1 MASRLKENPD
11 RTFECFVE
19 VSAPSE
25 RNKDPEIAWKYPKD
39 FQGLDGVLKMM
50 PKFCFP
56 LDIASTTP
64 VSGQHFTF
72 VLTDIDSKQRFGFC
86 RHSPGTRS
94 CLCILSY
101 LPWFEIYYKLL
112 NTLGELLLR
121 KQRSDDVAYA
131 VSLEQDISSILEAVY
146 THRVPDP
153 DTLVNIHPRQPGLDF
168 SFTCPDSSRLPSIP
182 ENRNLTE
189 YYVAVEPIMMLH
201 IFSSML
207 YERRILVTSSKL
219 STLTA
224 IVHGASSLLYPL
236 YWQHVYIPVI
246 PPHLLDYCCAPM
258 PFLIGVHSSLMEKV
272 QSMAGL
278 EDIVVFNADSNTL
291 DTPFDDL
298 QTLPHDVMSSLKSKL
313 KKTGTMQGE
322 GVAKAYLRAMV
333 HLIGGY
339 RDALRFK
346 PGEEITFSEEAF
358 ISSRSNSSKEFL
370 TNVIQGQL
378 FKQFIDGRLDLLN
391 SGQGFSDVFEE
402 EINLVDYSKGSIKT
416 YTAWLNSVK
425 KEGGN
430 ILKGVRKKAKPAV
443 KSMVSTGK
451 DVAKLAREQAKSV
464 KSKFKQSKETED
476 IFDAR
481 RQRASQPGLIIPNR
495 ADGRRSAPDSP
506 EDESRRPIS
515 HHVRP
520 RDVPPKPTPYHLR
533 QSMAIKPTQE
543 LVRPRTTLSTRE
555 RDSGVEQLDQDG
567 TLDGDLDDNG
577 QLARHYD
584 LLDLD
589 DASTDRTSMSSSP
602 GFQALNLDFM
612 RDLEDVFASM
622 RLGKEGSSGETTPV
636 SEEPENEVDANLYG
650 IPAARKPRPPIAIPK
665 IKKKES
671 GTSAL
676 SLPESSDAKST
687 SSPNTPGE
695 FRRPPVPAKPASMHK
710 SVSVPSGMSTQQLR
724 KSRDMLVTEMWQ
736 ESNNLGIAQSD
747 TSSDSSVKST
757 VSVPEG
763 GVRARPPRPPPP
775 TMVQQQKP
783 SNVANTESQSLI
795 NFDPYSDA
803 NVSKQGVNFTV
814 GARPQPDPEKSAT
827 NTLLKEYGL
836 DTYYTQSF
844 VHQAATL
851 PPSGYQNTAS
861 ASSSFPLPQVEASSS
876 VGSQASSW
884 NHVPT
889 WTQGQ
894 TQGQVLNSVK
904 VLDPIR
910 PGEKQDPFADLVSS
924 TRADV
929 AKKSAGSQVQQVK
942 KMWETFE

>member
-25 RNKDPEIAWKYPKD
+25 KNKDPEIAWKYPKD
-39 FQGLDGVLKMM
+39 FQGVDGVLKMM

-56 LDIASTTP
+56 LDIGSTTP

-121 KQRSDDVAYA
+121 KQ
-131 VSLEQDISSILEAVY
+131 EQDISSILEAVY

-153 DTLVNIHPRQPGLDF
+153 DSLVNIHPKQPGLDF
-168 SFTCPDSSRLPSIP
+168 SFTCPDPSCLPSIP

-189 YYVAVEPIMMLH
+189 YYVAVEPINMLH

-207 YERRILVTSSKL
+207 YERRILITSSKL

-224 IVHGASSLLYPL
+224 IVHGAASLLYPL

-451 DVAKLAREQAKSV
+451 DVAKLAREQAKNV
-464 KSKFKQSKETED
+464 KSKFKQSKESED

-481 RQRASQPGLIIPNR
+481 KHRGSQPGLIIPNR

-506 EDESRRPIS
+506 EDERRRPIS

-555 RDSGVEQLDQDG
+555 RD
-567 TLDGDLDDNG
+567 
-577 QLARHYD
+577 
-584 LLDLD
+584 
-589 DASTDRTSMSSSP
+589 
-602 GFQALNLDFM
+602 
-612 RDLEDVFASM
+612 LEDVFASM
-622 RLGKEGSSGETTPV
+622 RLTKESSSEETTPV
-636 SEEPENEVDANLYG
+636 SEEPANEVDANPYG
-650 IPAARKPRPPIAIPK
+650 IPAVPKTRPPIAIPK

-671 GTSAL
+671 SAPAL
-676 SLPESSDAKST
+676 SLPESSGAKST

-695 FRRPPVPAKPASMHK
+695 SRRPARPPNPPSMHK

-724 KSRDMLVTEMWQ
+724 KSTDMLVTEMWQ
-736 ESNNLGIAQSD
+736 ESNNLGVAQSD

-775 TMVQQQKP
+775 AVMQQQKP
-783 SNVANTESQSLI
+783 SNSEGQSLI

-803 NVSKQGVNFTV
+803 NASKPAVTFTV
-814 GARPQPDPEKSAT
+814 GTQPQADPEKSAT

-844 VHQAATL
+844 MHQAPSL
-851 PPSGYQNTAS
+851 PPSGYQNP
-861 ASSSFPLPQVEASSS
+861 ASSGGSFPIPQGSCQAQASSS

-894 TQGQVLNSVK
+894 VLNPVK

>member
-25 RNKDPEIAWKYPKD
+25 KNKDPEIAWKYPKD
-39 FQGLDGVLKMM
+39 FQGVDGVLKMM

-56 LDIASTTP
+56 LDIGSTTP

-121 KQRSDDVAYA
+121 KQGVTTFTVRHL
-131 VSLEQDISSILEAVY
+131 LEQDISSILEAVY

-153 DTLVNIHPRQPGLDF
+153 DSLVNIHPKQPGLDF
-168 SFTCPDSSRLPSIP
+168 SFTCPDPSCLPSIP

-189 YYVAVEPIMMLH
+189 YYVAVEPINMLH

-207 YERRILVTSSKL
+207 YERRILITSSKL

-224 IVHGASSLLYPL
+224 IVHGAASLLYPL

-451 DVAKLAREQAKSV
+451 DVAKLAREQAKNV
-464 KSKFKQSKETED
+464 KSKFKQSKESED

-481 RQRASQPGLIIPNR
+481 KHRGSQPGLIIPNR

-506 EDESRRPIS
+506 EDERRRPIS

-555 RDSGVEQLDQDG
+555 RD
-567 TLDGDLDDNG
+567 
-577 QLARHYD
+577 
-584 LLDLD
+584 
-589 DASTDRTSMSSSP
+589 
-602 GFQALNLDFM
+602 
-612 RDLEDVFASM
+612 LEDVFASM
-622 RLGKEGSSGETTPV
+622 RLTKESSSEETTPV
-636 SEEPENEVDANLYG
+636 SEEPANEVDANPYG
-650 IPAARKPRPPIAIPK
+650 IPAVPKTRPPIAIPK

-671 GTSAL
+671 SAPAL
-676 SLPESSDAKST
+676 SLPESSGAKST

-695 FRRPPVPAKPASMHK
+695 SRRPARPPNPPSMHK

-724 KSRDMLVTEMWQ
+724 KSTDMLVTEMWQ
-736 ESNNLGIAQSD
+736 ESNNLGVSQSD

-775 TMVQQQKP
+775 AVMQQQKS
-783 SNVANTESQSLI
+783 SNSEGQSLI

-803 NVSKQGVNFTV
+803 NASKPAVTFTV
-814 GARPQPDPEKSAT
+814 GTQPQADPEKSAT

-844 VHQAATL
+844 MHQAPTL
-851 PPSGYQNTAS
+851 PPSGYQNPAP
-861 ASSSFPLPQVEASSS
+861 SSGSFPIPQGSCQAQASSS

-894 TQGQVLNSVK
+894 SQGQVLNPVK

>member
-25 RNKDPEIAWKYPKD
+25 KNKDPEIAWKYPKD
-39 FQGLDGVLKMM
+39 FQGVDGVLKMM

-56 LDIASTTP
+56 LDIGSTTP

-121 KQRSDDVAYA
+121 KQ
-131 VSLEQDISSILEAVY
+131 EQDISSILEAVY

-153 DTLVNIHPRQPGLDF
+153 DSLVNIHPKQPGLDF
-168 SFTCPDSSRLPSIP
+168 SFTCPDPSCLPSIP

-189 YYVAVEPIMMLH
+189 YYVAVEPINMLH

-207 YERRILVTSSKL
+207 YERRILITSSKL

-224 IVHGASSLLYPL
+224 IVHGAASLLYPL

-451 DVAKLAREQAKSV
+451 DVAKLAREQAKNV
-464 KSKFKQSKETED
+464 KSKFKQSKESED

-481 RQRASQPGLIIPNR
+481 KHRGSQPGLIIPNR

-506 EDESRRPIS
+506 EDERRRPIS

-555 RDSGVEQLDQDG
+555 RD
-567 TLDGDLDDNG
+567 
-577 QLARHYD
+577 
-584 LLDLD
+584 
-589 DASTDRTSMSSSP
+589 
-602 GFQALNLDFM
+602 
-612 RDLEDVFASM
+612 LEDVFASM
-622 RLGKEGSSGETTPV
+622 RLTKESSSEETTPV
-636 SEEPENEVDANLYG
+636 SEEPANEVDANPYG
-650 IPAARKPRPPIAIPK
+650 IPAVPKTRPPIAIPK

-671 GTSAL
+671 SAPAL
-676 SLPESSDAKST
+676 SLPESSGAKST

-695 FRRPPVPAKPASMHK
+695 SRRPARPPNPPSMHK

-724 KSRDMLVTEMWQ
+724 KSTDMLVTEMWQ
-736 ESNNLGIAQSD
+736 ESNNLGVSQSD

-775 TMVQQQKP
+775 AVMQQQKS
-783 SNVANTESQSLI
+783 SNSEGQSLI

-803 NVSKQGVNFTV
+803 NASKPAVTFTV
-814 GARPQPDPEKSAT
+814 GTQPQADPEKSAT

-844 VHQAATL
+844 MHQAPTL
-851 PPSGYQNTAS
+851 PPSGYQNPAP
-861 ASSSFPLPQVEASSS
+861 SSGSFPIPQGSCQAQASSS

-894 TQGQVLNSVK
+894 SQGQVLNPVK

>member
-39 FQGLDGVLKMM
+39 FQGVDGVLKMM

-121 KQRSDDVAYA
+121 KQ
-131 VSLEQDISSILEAVY
+131 EQDISSILEAVY

-153 DTLVNIHPRQPGLDF
+153 DTVVNIHPKQPGLDF

-189 YYVAVEPIMMLH
+189 YYVAVEPINMLH

-207 YERRILVTSSKL
+207 YERRILITSSKL

-224 IVHGASSLLYPL
+224 IVHGATSLLYPL

-258 PFLIGVHSSLMEKV
+258 PFLIGVHTSLMEKV
-272 QSMAGL
+272 QSMPGV

-451 DVAKLAREQAKSV
+451 DVAKLAKEQARSV
-464 KSKFKQSKETED
+464 KSRFKQSKESED

-481 RQRASQPGLIIPNR
+481 KHRGSQPGLIIPNR

-506 EDESRRPIS
+506 EDERRRPIS

-520 RDVPPKPTPYHLR
+520 REGPPKPTPYHLR
-533 QSMAIKPTQE
+533 QSMAVKPTQE

-555 RDSGVEQLDQDG
+555 RD
-567 TLDGDLDDNG
+567 
-577 QLARHYD
+577 
-584 LLDLD
+584 
-589 DASTDRTSMSSSP
+589 
-602 GFQALNLDFM
+602 
-612 RDLEDVFASM
+612 LEDVFASM
-622 RLGKEGSSGETTPV
+622 RMKESSSEETTPV

-650 IPAARKPRPPIAIPK
+650 ISAVPKPRPPIAIPK

-671 GTSAL
+671 SAPAL
-676 SLPESSDAKST
+676 SLPDSSGAKST

-695 FRRPPVPAKPASMHK
+695 FRRPAVPPKPASMHK

-724 KSRDMLVTEMWQ
+724 KSTDMLVTEMWQ
-736 ESNNLGIAQSD
+736 ESNNLGVAQSD

-775 TMVQQQKP
+775 AVMQQQKP
-783 SNVANTESQSLI
+783 SDVANSQNQSLI
-795 NFDPYSDA
+795 NFDPYADA
-803 NVSKQGVNFTV
+803 NASNQGVTFTV
-814 GARPQPDPEKSAT
+814 GAQRSQADPEKSAT

-844 VHQAATL
+844 VHQTATL
-851 PPSGYQNTAS
+851 PPSGYHSTAS
-861 ASSSFPLPQVEASSS
+861 ASSSFPLPQGSCQAEASSS

-889 WTQGQ
+889 WTTGQ
-894 TQGQVLNSVK
+894 TQGQVLNPVK

>member
-39 FQGLDGVLKMM
+39 FQGVDGVLKMM

-121 KQRSDDVAYA
+121 KQGVTTFTVRHL
-131 VSLEQDISSILEAVY
+131 LEQDISSILEAVY

-153 DTLVNIHPRQPGLDF
+153 DTVVNIHPKQPGLDF

-189 YYVAVEPIMMLH
+189 YYVAVEPINMLH

-207 YERRILVTSSKL
+207 YERRILITSSKL

-224 IVHGASSLLYPL
+224 IVHGATSLLYPL

-258 PFLIGVHSSLMEKV
+258 PFLIGVHTSLMEKV
-272 QSMAGL
+272 QSMPGV

-451 DVAKLAREQAKSV
+451 DVAKLAKEQARSV
-464 KSKFKQSKETED
+464 KSRFKQSKESED

-481 RQRASQPGLIIPNR
+481 KHRGSQPGLIIPNR

-506 EDESRRPIS
+506 EDERRRPIS

-520 RDVPPKPTPYHLR
+520 REGPPKPTPYHLR
-533 QSMAIKPTQE
+533 QSMAVKPTQE

-555 RDSGVEQLDQDG
+555 RD
-567 TLDGDLDDNG
+567 
-577 QLARHYD
+577 
-584 LLDLD
+584 
-589 DASTDRTSMSSSP
+589 
-602 GFQALNLDFM
+602 
-612 RDLEDVFASM
+612 LEDVFASM
-622 RLGKEGSSGETTPV
+622 RMKESSSEETTPV

-650 IPAARKPRPPIAIPK
+650 ISAVPKPRPPIAIPK

-671 GTSAL
+671 SAPAL
-676 SLPESSDAKST
+676 SLPDSSGAKST

-695 FRRPPVPAKPASMHK
+695 FRRPAVPPKPASMHK

-724 KSRDMLVTEMWQ
+724 KSTDMLVTEMWQ
-736 ESNNLGIAQSD
+736 ESNNLGVAQSD

-775 TMVQQQKP
+775 AVMQQQKP
-783 SNVANTESQSLI
+783 SDVANSQNQSLI
-795 NFDPYSDA
+795 NFDPYADA
-803 NVSKQGVNFTV
+803 NASNQGVTFTV
-814 GARPQPDPEKSAT
+814 GAQRSQADPEKSAT

-844 VHQAATL
+844 VHQTATL
-851 PPSGYQNTAS
+851 PPSGYHSTAS
-861 ASSSFPLPQVEASSS
+861 ASSSFPLPQGSCQAEASSS

-889 WTQGQ
+889 WTTGQ
-894 TQGQVLNSVK
+894 TQGQVLNPVK

>member
-39 FQGLDGVLKMM
+39 FQGVDGVLKMM

-121 KQRSDDVAYA
+121 KQGVTTFTVRHL
-131 VSLEQDISSILEAVY
+131 LEQDISSILEAVY

-153 DTLVNIHPRQPGLDF
+153 DTVVNIHPKQPGLDF

-189 YYVAVEPIMMLH
+189 YYVAVEPINMLH

-207 YERRILVTSSKL
+207 YERRILITSSKL

-224 IVHGASSLLYPL
+224 IVHGATSLLYPL

-258 PFLIGVHSSLMEKV
+258 PFLIGVHTSLMEKV
-272 QSMAGL
+272 QSMPGV

-451 DVAKLAREQAKSV
+451 DVAKLAKEQARSV
-464 KSKFKQSKETED
+464 KSRFKQSKESED

-481 RQRASQPGLIIPNR
+481 KHRGSQPGLIIPNR

-506 EDESRRPIS
+506 EDERRRPIS

-520 RDVPPKPTPYHLR
+520 REGPPKPTPYHLR
-533 QSMAIKPTQE
+533 QSMAVKPTQE

-555 RDSGVEQLDQDG
+555 R
-567 TLDGDLDDNG
+567 T
-577 QLARHYD
+577 RHYD

-622 RLGKEGSSGETTPV
+622 RMKESSSEETTPV

-650 IPAARKPRPPIAIPK
+650 ISAVPKPRPPIAIPK

-671 GTSAL
+671 SAPAL
-676 SLPESSDAKST
+676 SLPDSSGAKST

-695 FRRPPVPAKPASMHK
+695 FRRPAVPPKPASMHK

-724 KSRDMLVTEMWQ
+724 KSTDMLVTEMWQ
-736 ESNNLGIAQSD
+736 ESNNLGVAQSD

-775 TMVQQQKP
+775 AVMQQQKP
-783 SNVANTESQSLI
+783 SDVANSQNQSLI
-795 NFDPYSDA
+795 NFDPYADA
-803 NVSKQGVNFTV
+803 NASNQGVTFTV
-814 GARPQPDPEKSAT
+814 GAQRSQADPEKSAT

-844 VHQAATL
+844 VHQTATL
-851 PPSGYQNTAS
+851 PPSGYHSTAS
-861 ASSSFPLPQVEASSS
+861 ASSSFPLPQGSCQAEASSS

-889 WTQGQ
+889 WTTGQ
-894 TQGQVLNSVK
+894 TQGQVLNPVK

>member
-1 MASRLKENPD
+1 
-11 RTFECFVE
+11 
-19 VSAPSE
+19 
-25 RNKDPEIAWKYPKD
+25 
-39 FQGLDGVLKMM
+39 
-50 PKFCFP
+50 
-56 LDIASTTP
+56 
-64 VSGQHFTF
+64 
-72 VLTDIDSKQRFGFC
+72 
-86 RHSPGTRS
+86 
-94 CLCILSY
+94 Y

-121 KQRSDDVAYA
+121 KQ
-131 VSLEQDISSILEAVY
+131 EQDISSILEAVY

-153 DTLVNIHPRQPGLDF
+153 DTLVNIHPKQPGL
-168 SFTCPDSSRLPSIP
+168 
-182 ENRNLTE
+182 RNLTE
-189 YYVAVEPIMMLH
+189 YYVAVEPINMLH
-201 IFSSML
+201 IFS
-207 YERRILVTSSKL
+207 R
-219 STLTA
+219 
-224 IVHGASSLLYPL
+224 
-236 YWQHVYIPVI
+236 QHVYIPVI

-258 PFLIGVHSSLMEKV
+258 PFLIGVHTSLMEKV
-272 QSMAGL
+272 QSMPGV

-346 PGEEITFSEEAF
+346 P
-358 ISSRSNSSKEFL
+358 
-370 TNVIQGQL
+370 
-378 FKQFIDGRLDLLN
+378 FIDGRLDLLN

-430 ILKGVRKKAKPAV
+430 ILKGVRKK
-443 KSMVSTGK
+443 GK
-451 DVAKLAREQAKSV
+451 DVAKLAKEQARSV
-464 KSKFKQSKETED
+464 KSRFKQSKESED

-481 RQRASQPGLIIPNR
+481 KHRGSQPGLIIPNR

-506 EDESRRPIS
+506 EDERRRPIS
-515 HHVRP
+515 HPVRP
-520 RDVPPKPTPYHLR
+520 REGPPKPTPYHLR
-533 QSMAIKPTQE
+533 QSMAVKPTQE

-555 RDSGVEQLDQDG
+555 R
-567 TLDGDLDDNG
+567 T
-577 QLARHYD
+577 RHYD

-622 RLGKEGSSGETTPV
+622 RMKESSSEETTPV

-650 IPAARKPRPPIAIPK
+650 IPAVPKPRPPIAIPK

-671 GTSAL
+671 SAPAL
-676 SLPESSDAKST
+676 SLPDSTGAKST

-695 FRRPPVPAKPASMHK
+695 FRRPAVPPKPASMHK

-724 KSRDMLVTEMWQ
+724 KSTDMLVTEMWQ

-775 TMVQQQKP
+775 AVMQQQKP
-783 SNVANTESQSLI
+783 SDVANSKNQSLI

-803 NVSKQGVNFTV
+803 NASNQGVTFTV
-814 GARPQPDPEKSAT
+814 GAQRPQADPEKSAT

-844 VHQAATL
+844 VHQTATL
-851 PPSGYQNTAS
+851 PPSGYHSTAS
-861 ASSSFPLPQVEASSS
+861 ASSSFPLPQGSCQAEASSS

-889 WTQGQ
+889 WTTGQ
-894 TQGQVLNSVK
+894 TQGQVLNPVK

>member
-121 KQRSDDVAYA
+121 KQGVTTFTVRHL
-131 VSLEQDISSILEAVY
+131 LEQDISSILEAVY

-555 RDSGVEQLDQDG
+555 RD
-567 TLDGDLDDNG
+567 
-577 QLARHYD
+577 
-584 LLDLD
+584 
-589 DASTDRTSMSSSP
+589 
-602 GFQALNLDFM
+602 
-612 RDLEDVFASM
+612 LEDVFASM